1 MQGREYDPAL
11 TVSNT
16 GPDKSQPEP
25 LWHVKRRTDAK
36 GLHFFE
42 VGTKDGSHY
51 ITVSGNQRWMSRDE
65 DSARRV
71 AAKANLVLV
80 EAVLAAGEIDPEPE
94 WRIEAGAEAQAAAE
108 AAGFATVEEWHNA
121 PGWHDVSEHQS
132 EIES

>member
-25 LWHVKRRTDAK
+25 LWHVKTRTDAR

-51 ITVSGNQRWMSRDE
+51 ITVSGNQRWMSRNE
-65 DSARRV
+65 HTATRL
-71 AAKANLVLV
+71 AAKANLILV
-80 EAVLAAGEIDPEPE
+80 EAVLAGAENPNFADPEPQPGDGPDYHAE
-94 WRIEAGAEAQAAAE
+94 HAAWAARQEKGA
-108 AAGFATVEEWHNA
+108 
-121 PGWHDVSEHQS
+121 
-132 EIES
+132 